1 MSDKP
6 IKSREAPPRPAAMI
20 ESLRG
25 LGYSTAGALA
35 DIIDNSIS
43 AKASK
48 IDIKFFWQNKA
59 SYISVL
65 DNGNG
70 MDDGE
75 LELAMHLGEKN
86 PLDSRESHDLGRFG
100 LGLKTASFSQCRR
113 LSVASKKHGQI
124 TCLRWDLD
132 VLAASKTNSW
142 MLLEGPAEGSEVLL
156 HDLNTISSGT
166 LVLWEILD
174 RIVTPSFN
182 EQSFL
187 DLIDQVE
194 NHLGM
199 VFHRFLDRTSPRIE
213 LTINGSPVAPWD
225 PFLSGRFGTWSSPL
239 VKIPSQSG
247 VVKVQCHVLPHKDKL
262 DPQLQEITAGPQG
275 WTAQQ
280 GFYVYRNERLLVAG
294 GWLGVGRN
302 KPWTK
307 EESFRLARIMIDIPN
322 SADADWKIDIRKST
336 ARPPSSI
343 KEQLT
348 RLAEDT
354 RERARRVFAHR
365 GQYILGGV
373 KEPVV
378 QAWKA
383 EHLKSG
389 MRYRIDLN
397 HPALKAVID
406 DSESLLPQIKAMLRI
421 IEETVPVQR
430 IWLDTAESHETPLTG
445 FNGTPSD
452 EISAVLSV
460 MYKNMIKRKGLSPT
474 AAKESLLRT
483 EPFNNYP
490 DLVASLADE
499 I

>member
-1 MSDKP
+1 MNHSNK
-6 IKSREAPPRPAAMI
+6 KYREAPPRPAAMI
-20 ESLRG
+20 EALRG

-43 AKASK
+43 AKATS
-48 IDIKFFWQNKA
+48 IDIDFHWAGKD

-65 DNGNG
+65 DNGSG
-70 MDDGE
+70 MTEVDLD
-75 LELAMHLGEKN
+75 LAMRLGEKN
-86 PLDSRESHDLGRFG
+86 PLDIRDKDDLGRFG
-100 LGLKTASFSQCRR
+100 IGLKTASFSQCRR
-113 LSVASKKHGQI
+113 LTVASKKVNQI
-124 TCLRWDLD
+124 SCLRWDLD
-132 VLAASKTNSW
+132 LLTESKNNSW
-142 MLLEGPAEGSEVLL
+142 LLLEGPEEGSQ
-156 HDLNTISSGT
+156 DLILPLDQLDSGT
-166 LVLWEILD
+166 LVLWELLD
-174 RIVTPSFN
+174 RIITPSFN
-182 EQSFL
+182 EQGFL

-194 NHLGM
+194 SHLGI
-199 VFHRFLDRTSPRIE
+199 VFSRFLEGNKPRIA
-213 LTINGSPVAPWD
+213 LNINGVTISPWD
-225 PFLSGRFGTWSSPL
+225 PFLIGRFGTWSSPL
-239 VKIPSQSG
+239 VKIPTKSG
-247 VVKVQCHVLPHKDKL
+247 IVKVQCHVLPHKDKL
-262 DPQLQEITAGPQG
+262 DHQMQEITGGPQG

-294 GWLGVGRN
+294 GWLGLGRI

-343 KEQLT
+343 KEQLI

-365 GQYILGGV
+365 GQHIIGALNA
-373 KEPVV
+373 PVV

-389 MRYRIDLN
+389 VRYRVDLS
-397 HPALKAVID
+397 HPALQAVID
-406 DSESLLPQIKAMLRI
+406 DAGVLLPQIKAMLRI

-445 FNGTPSD
+445 FNGAPSA
-452 EISAVLSV
+452 EVTSVLSV
-460 MYKNMIKRKGLSPT
+460 MYKNMIKRKGFTSIK
-474 AAKESLLRT
+474 AKENLLRT

-490 DLVASLADE
+490 ELVASLPDE

>member
-1 MSDKP
+1 MSNKLL
-6 IKSREAPPRPAAMI
+6 KTREAPPRPSAMI
-20 ESLRG
+20 EALRG

-43 AKASK
+43 AKATE
-48 IDIKFFWQNKA
+48 IDIKFFWANKS
-59 SYISVL
+59 SYIAVL
-65 DNGNG
+65 DNGTG
-70 MDDGE
+70 MADKE

-86 PLDSRESHDLGRFG
+86 PLDNRSSDDLGRFG
-100 LGLKTASFSQCRR
+100 LGLKTASFSQCRQ
-113 LSVASKKHGQI
+113 LTVASKKQEK
-124 TCLRWDLD
+124 TSCLRWDLD
-132 VLAASKTNSW
+132 VLADSKTNSW
-142 MLLEGPAEGSEVLL
+142 LLLEGPAEDSSELIN
-156 HDLNTISSGT
+156 DLSSMNSGT
-166 LVLWEILD
+166 LVLWQNLD
-174 RIVTPSFN
+174 RIVTTSFN

-194 NHLGM
+194 KHLGM
-199 VFHRFLDRTSPRIE
+199 VFHRFIEGNNPRIQ
-213 LTINGSPVAPWD
+213 LTINGTRVNPWD
-225 PFLSGRFGTWSSPL
+225 PFLSGRFGTWSSPV
-239 VKIPSQSG
+239 VKIPSKNGQI
-247 VVKVQCHVLPHKDKL
+247 KIQCHVLPHKDKL
-262 DPQLQEITAGPQG
+262 DLKTQETTAGPQG

-294 GWLGVGRN
+294 GWLGLGRL

-343 KEQLT
+343 KEQLI

-365 GQYILGGV
+365 GHYIIGTL

-383 EHLKSG
+383 VHLKSG
-389 MRYRIDLN
+389 IRYRVDLN

-406 DSESLLPQIKAMLRI
+406 DAGQLLPQIKAMLRI

-445 FNGTPSD
+445 FNGTPTE
-452 EISAVLSV
+452 EISNVLAV
-460 MYKNMIKRKGLSPT
+460 MYKNMIQRKGLTSS

-483 EPFNNYP
+483 EPFNNFP
-490 DLVASLADE
+490 DLVASLPE
-499 I
+499 